1 MIGPTKED
9 KELFEEI
16 LKDKAISDAMLKPE
30 LSEYIE
36 SLLNLEISALSKNNI
51 SIKEEEALKQL
62 EVYRKVVYYNI
73 MLRGKKLV
81 DNTSDKYNFIDSFD
95 SFFIALKQYDDENYN
110 NQLFLIGRD
119 LEYNSYVELFS
130 NENITFEEYMK
141 KNRDYIQQIKDEMN
155 FEFNSQALIGQH
167 DEYKLLRLT
176 AILEELE
183 SKSDKTLQN
192 DYNRD
197 MFIASEQRSYLR
209 LFLDDAKLK
218 EDDFTK
224 DDENNLVREGKV
236 YRLTIEK

>member
-1 MIGPTKED
+1 MMGPTKED

-95 SFFIALKQYDDENYN
+95 SFFIDLKHYDDENYN

-119 LEYNSYVELFS
+119 LEYNSYVELYS
-130 NENITFEEYMK
+130 NENMSFEEYMK

-183 SKSDKTLQN
+183 SKSDKTWQN

-224 DDENNLVREGKV
+224 DDKNNLVREGKV

>member
-130 NENITFEEYMK
+130 NENMSFEEYMK
-141 KNRDYIQQIKDEMN
+141 KYRDYIQQIKDEMN

>member
-73 MLRGKKLV
+73 MLRSKKLV

-130 NENITFEEYMK
+130 NENMSFEEYMK
-141 KNRDYIQQIKDEMN
+141 KYRDYIQQIKDEMN